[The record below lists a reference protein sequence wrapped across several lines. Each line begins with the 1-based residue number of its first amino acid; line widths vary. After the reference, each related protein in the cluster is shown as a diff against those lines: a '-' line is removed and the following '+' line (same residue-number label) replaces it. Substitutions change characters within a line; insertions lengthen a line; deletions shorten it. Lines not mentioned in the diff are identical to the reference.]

1 MGAFGL
7 IRCLACSAFLFSLV
21 CGCQA
26 IDGHRTLLV
35 QVRDGD
41 TKQPINDAQARIS
54 YPLSEGIFAPGG
66 SYAQSDRDGHVP
78 LPASTFINTTPLLEV
93 HADGYLPE
101 HRFVSVETV
110 RATKPL
116 RWFEPLDG
124 RAPAVVLDVYADKP
138 LPTIELVAPLSFR
151 GLVQVELQVPDS
163 AADVPG
169 QRQFSF
175 PVPEEGTLVVTGPA
189 ILRRFPVP
197 NFTARFADGTP
208 IRREGSLTD
217 YDIGLWSI
225 KYDTRK
231 FLFLIGSRE
240 HFAAYQALHPSSIP
254 NVGPAPVDPSTR
266 HGGGGHGR
274 RGGTQQDVGPGGS

>member
-1 MGAFGL
+1 MEFFRL
-7 IRCLACSAFLFSLV
+7 IRFLACAAFLLAWIS
-21 CGCQA
+21 GCQA
-26 IDGHRTLLV
+26 LDGHRTLLV

-54 YPLSEGIFAPGG
+54 YPLSEGIFAPGV

-78 LPASTFINTTPLLEV
+78 LPASTFIGTTPLLEV
-93 HADGYLPE
+93 HAEGYLPE
-101 HRFVSVETV
+101 HRFVTVEAV

-116 RWFEPLDG
+116 GWFEPPDG
-124 RAPAVVLDVYADKP
+124 RPPTVMVDVYADKP

-151 GLVQVELQVPDS
+151 GLVQVELQVPDN
-163 AADVPG
+163 AVDVPG

-175 PVPEEGTLVVTGPA
+175 PVPEEGAVVVTGPA

-208 IRREGSLTD
+208 IRREGLLTD
-217 YDIGLWSI
+217 NDIGLWSI
-225 KYDTRK
+225 KYESRR

-254 NVGPAPVDPSTR
+254 NVGPAPVDPSAR
-266 HGGGGHGR
+266 HGNGHGR
-274 RGGTQQDVGPGGS
+274 RGGAQQDAGPGGT